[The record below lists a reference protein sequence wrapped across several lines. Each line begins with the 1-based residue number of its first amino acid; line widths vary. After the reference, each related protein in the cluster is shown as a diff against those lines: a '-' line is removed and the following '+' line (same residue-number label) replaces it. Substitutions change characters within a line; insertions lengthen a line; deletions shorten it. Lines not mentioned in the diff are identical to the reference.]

1 MRLEDVPFADVLAF
15 GDLLRLGDRAH
26 CPAVRHIA
34 RFVPGV
40 MPAD

>member
-1 MRLEDVPFADVLAF
+1 VPFANVLAF
-15 GDLLRLGDRAH
+15 RDLLRLGDRAH
-26 CPAVRHIA
+26 CPVMRHIA

>member
-1 MRLEDVPFADVLAF
+1 MRLEDVPFADGLTF
-15 GDLLRLGDRAH
+15 EDLLRLGDHAH
-26 CPAVRHIA
+26 CSAVRHIA